1 MEVQIIRCIW
11 ITVEARC
18 ERDTRG
24 FLSSTYSPLVTR
36 SEKPARTWDSR
47 GQAETESIRIN
58 GWCRHTQ
65 CTGRKCVLNIDLVIN
80 RPNKYGKPQ
89 CSADNIKGII
99 SSQPN
104 LFHQCLCPF
113 DLCVANALRD
123 LKKVNNYRFFLLMFY
138 SLWNLVLCIANKLR
152 DLKKVFFIFCV

>member
-104 LFHQCLCPF
+104 LFHQCLCHYVP
-113 DLCVANALRD
+113 LIYV
-123 LKKVNNYRFFLLMFY
+123 
-138 SLWNLVLCIANKLR
+138 
-152 DLKKVFFIFCV
+152 

>member
-1 MEVQIIRCIW
+1 M
-11 ITVEARC
+11 
-18 ERDTRG
+18 
-24 FLSSTYSPLVTR
+24 
-36 SEKPARTWDSR
+36 
-47 GQAETESIRIN
+47 
-58 GWCRHTQ
+58 
-65 CTGRKCVLNIDLVIN
+65 LNIDLVIN

-152 DLKKVFFIFCV
+152 DLKKVFFYFLCVRLLWFARVFLDLNTLSHNLQSKDIPSMCVSA